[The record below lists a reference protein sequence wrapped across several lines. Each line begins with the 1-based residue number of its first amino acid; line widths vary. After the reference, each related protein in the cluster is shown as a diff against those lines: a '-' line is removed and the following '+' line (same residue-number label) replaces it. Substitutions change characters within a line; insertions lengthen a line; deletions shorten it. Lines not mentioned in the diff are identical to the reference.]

1 MKQCKKNLERLLG
14 AVAAV
19 MLCISS
25 LLQVPVMAD
34 ELKVYARAALLM
46 DASNGRILYEE
57 NGYEK
62 LPMASTTKIMTCIL
76 ALEYIKEHETTVWE
90 EPVEVSGHAA
100 SMPKVKLGVQK
111 GDKFLLEDLLYSL
124 MLESHND
131 TAVAI
136 AEYIDGSVPAF
147 AQRMNEKAHSLGCR
161 DTNFITPNGLDAEAD
176 GKTEYSVEDADQ
188 AIINAKK
195 EKEQADQNDK
205 EGAPQEEAG
214 EKNIQDNENNHA
226 QDAEDG
232 KKESPIQIVLQL
244 KQNALLGMT
253 VSDMSSLSAKAVEAK
268 DMVSNRQCETGRYD
282 MKKAEKMNVSD
293 RVMVLEYI
301 GKHFS
306 DYTEPGKGDLTYEM
320 EYILCGKDTDKKN
333 LESSIERLMRM
344 REAANVA
351 HIIADREKLNQTLM
365 IATSLAGFSGNPAVV
380 KIVQIG
386 VVAAWAYVESILDLR
401 TLLSGG
407 KISLIKSAAEWTT
420 DLKKLGEIVT
430 GEGKARECKN
440 GLSYQAYI
448 KQLLFAMKE
457 KKMAYRMMDIMEL
470 AMQKEQNGKNA
481 RMDHM
486 IDNMICELR
495 FEAKPLFAKRSL
507 YGDMEMGGYT
517 FFKRQKLSYINK

>member
-1 MKQCKKNLERLLG
+1 MYQQYQDGKK
-14 AVAAV
+14 
-19 MLCISS
+19 
-25 LLQVPVMAD
+25 
-34 ELKVYARAALLM
+34 
-46 DASNGRILYEE
+46 
-57 NGYEK
+57 
-62 LPMASTTKIMTCIL
+62 
-76 ALEYIKEHETTVWE
+76 
-90 EPVEVSGHAA
+90 
-100 SMPKVKLGVQK
+100 
-111 GDKFLLEDLLYSL
+111 
-124 MLESHND
+124 
-131 TAVAI
+131 
-136 AEYIDGSVPAF
+136 
-147 AQRMNEKAHSLGCR
+147 
-161 DTNFITPNGLDAEAD
+161 AEAD

-226 QDAEDG
+226 QDAEDS

-495 FEAKPLFAKRSL
+495 FEAKPLFAKRSF
-507 YGDMEMGGYT
+507 YGDMEKGGYT
-517 FFKRQKLSYINK
+517 FFKRQKLSYINE

>member
-1 MKQCKKNLERLLG
+1 MIVYRKNAKEIIFRQSYQKHSQAKEWYEFLITMFEEINKGSSFEDEETGEKKEFAPLTFNYSLDKPNDVADQFFVERNIIDL
-14 AVAAV
+14 
-19 MLCISS
+19 
-25 LLQVPVMAD
+25 
-34 ELKVYARAALLM
+34 
-46 DASNGRILYEE
+46 
-57 NGYEK
+57 
-62 LPMASTTKIMTCIL
+62 
-76 ALEYIKEHETTVWE
+76 KEHENIIANSLKGAVFTCREHEIGKLSKVDYPSITFSIMKENMNV
-90 EPVEVSGHAA
+90 VESLISEGLLNSVSTDMNGD
-100 SMPKVKLGVQK
+100 SEKVNRLR
-111 GDKFLLEDLLYSL
+111 
-124 MLESHND
+124 ESFD
-131 TAVAI
+131 
-136 AEYIDGSVPAF
+136 
-147 AQRMNEKAHSLGCR
+147 
-161 DTNFITPNGLDAEAD
+161 FITENPDQLRNPKLAIYLFDASKATPSTKERIQ
-176 GKTEYSVEDADQ
+176 KRVE
-188 AIINAKK
+188 IINENRLNKNLN
-195 EKEQADQNDK
+195 ESQV
-205 EGAPQEEAG
+205 EA
-214 EKNIQDNENNHA
+214 I
-226 QDAEDG
+226 
-232 KKESPIQIVLQL
+232 
-244 KQNALLGMT
+244 
-253 VSDMSSLSAKAVEAK
+253 AKAVEAK

>member
-1 MKQCKKNLERLLG
+1 
-14 AVAAV
+14 
-19 MLCISS
+19 
-25 LLQVPVMAD
+25 
-34 ELKVYARAALLM
+34 
-46 DASNGRILYEE
+46 
-57 NGYEK
+57 
-62 LPMASTTKIMTCIL
+62 
-76 ALEYIKEHETTVWE
+76 
-90 EPVEVSGHAA
+90 
-100 SMPKVKLGVQK
+100 
-111 GDKFLLEDLLYSL
+111 
-124 MLESHND
+124 
-131 TAVAI
+131 
-136 AEYIDGSVPAF
+136 
-147 AQRMNEKAHSLGCR
+147 
-161 DTNFITPNGLDAEAD
+161 
-176 GKTEYSVEDADQ
+176 
-188 AIINAKK
+188 
-195 EKEQADQNDK
+195 
-205 EGAPQEEAG
+205 
-214 EKNIQDNENNHA
+214 
-226 QDAEDG
+226 
-232 KKESPIQIVLQL
+232 
-244 KQNALLGMT
+244 
-253 VSDMSSLSAKAVEAK
+253 
-268 DMVSNRQCETGRYD
+268 

-333 LESSIERLMRM
+333 LESSIEHLMRM

>member
-1 MKQCKKNLERLLG
+1 MFRTK
-14 AVAAV
+14 
-19 MLCISS
+19 LCEAS
-25 LLQVPVMAD
+25 LLEYMFATDNDGTGMLRQ
-34 ELKVYARAALLM
+34 
-46 DASNGRILYEE
+46 ASAYMKRH
-57 NGYEK
+57 
-62 LPMASTTKIMTCIL
+62 LP
-76 ALEYIKEHETTVWE
+76 
-90 EPVEVSGHAA
+90 
-100 SMPKVKLGVQK
+100 
-111 GDKFLLEDLLYSL
+111 ED
-124 MLESHND
+124 
-131 TAVAI
+131 VAKKM
-136 AEYIDGSVPAF
+136 YQQYQDG
-147 AQRMNEKAHSLGCR
+147 KK
-161 DTNFITPNGLDAEAD
+161 AEAD

-293 RVMVLEYI
+293 RVM
-301 GKHFS
+301 
-306 DYTEPGKGDLTYEM
+306 
-320 EYILCGKDTDKKN
+320 
-333 LESSIERLMRM
+333 
-344 REAANVA
+344 EAANVA
-351 HIIADREKLNQTLM
+351 HIIADREKLNQTIM

-517 FFKRQKLSYINK
+517 FFKRQKLSYINE